1 MTSKGPKG
9 GAGCIFLIDA
19 NNFLFRA
26 YHGLPPL
33 TAPDGTPVNAVH
45 GYVRMIQA
53 MRKEHAPERIVAVF
67 DAKGSSFRNE
77 IFADYKAN
85 RPPAPEDLI
94 PQIKLVRQATEA
106 LGVVWVEKENYEA
119 DDLIA
124 AYAQASLD
132 AKLRCYVVSADKDL
146 MQLVTPVD
154 ENGIGIT
161 LWDSMKSRIFDP
173 QAVFDKFGVYPEKLG
188 DLLALAG
195 DSVDN
200 IPGVPG
206 IGPKTAA
213 LLLDTYGDLDTILEK
228 APEIKQKKR
237 RENLMEFAEQARMS
251 RKLVALDASVE
262 LPAALETL
270 HDAGVDPDTVRAFF
284 EPLGFRSTITG
295 ILSGGS
301 KQQGRRAS
309 GGSATA
315 SIIAPMTLEA
325 SALTAPQLI
334 VAGMEAQL
342 REFLEGAKSQELS
355 LCLMLEG
362 DDPQRAMPCGFAL
375 ARAQPGF
382 PAIYVPMIGEGLGV
396 MGRSVIDPEQWSP
409 ALRELL
415 AGQGQRFWIA
425 GSKRVAHVLSREGY
439 ELAPVHADPEI
450 CSYVLDPARGEHG
463 LEALANELCS
473 FKAISYES
481 VVGKGKKRVAMS
493 AVDWDTATAYAG
505 QFAQLSLAL
514 GQHLHAEIEK
524 ATPEMQ
530 TLYREVELPLS
541 RVLQRIEA
549 RGILLDL
556 PEIERQGKE
565 LGDTIS
571 EIRGRIEKEAGYSLN
586 PDSPAQL
593 QKLLFEERGL
603 EPTKK
608 TKTGYSTDAKV
619 LEELSLLDPIVGD
632 ILEYR
637 SLSKLKGTYLDALP
651 KLVACDG
658 RIHTHFKQVVA
669 QTGRL
674 SSADPNLQNIPI
686 RSELGRRIRRAFV
699 APQGKVLVALD
710 YSQIELRVLAHL
722 SGDASLC
729 GAFRDGA
736 DVHRRTAAEIFEVA
750 EHAVSDD
757 QRRVAKAV
765 NFGVIYGQSAF
776 GLSRQLGIRQGQAS
790 RYIKSYFEKIPGV
803 DAYMNELVARAK
815 SSGVASTILGR
826 TRRIPE
832 LTRRG
837 PAKAYGERIAR
848 NTPIQGSAADILKVA
863 MVQVEKAMEAI
874 DWAQML
880 LTVHD
885 ELIFECAAD
894 RSDELVALVAPLMQE
909 AVKLQVPL
917 VVDHGIGVN
926 WEEAKG

>member
-1 MTSKGPKG
+1 MSKQGPKG
-9 GAGCIFLIDA
+9 GSGCIFLVDA

-33 TAPDGTPVNAVH
+33 SAPDGTPVNAVH

-53 MRKEHAPERIVAVF
+53 MRKEYAPERIVAIF

-77 IFADYKAN
+77 IYSDYKAN
-85 RPPAPEDLI
+85 RPPAPEDLV
-94 PQIKLVRQATEA
+94 PQIKLVRGATQA
-106 LGVVWVEKENYEA
+106 LGVPWVELENYEA

-124 AYAQASLD
+124 GYAKASLA

-154 ENGIGIT
+154 ENGVGIT
-161 LWDSMKSRIFDP
+161 LWDSMKSRMFDP

-200 IPGVPG
+200 VPGVPG

-213 LLLDTYGDLDTILEK
+213 LLLETYGDLDTILEK

-237 RENLMEFAEQARMS
+237 RENLIEFADQARLS
-251 RKLVALDASVE
+251 RKLVALD
-262 LPAALETL
+262 
-270 HDAGVDPDTVRAFF
+270 DTVALPEPLEALLDQGIDPEKVKAFF

-301 KQQGRRAS
+301 GQQGRRATPAPDEQS
-309 GGSATA
+309 
-315 SIIAPMTLEA
+315 IAPMELVDHEL
-325 SALTAPQLI
+325 SAPELI
-334 VAGMEAQL
+334 VKGKEDVLLAFFEAAKGETL
-342 REFLEGAKSQELS
+342 GFYMLTEGE
-355 LCLMLEG
+355 
-362 DDPQRAMPCGFAL
+362 DPQRAMPCGFAL
-375 ARAQPGF
+375 SRPGKGY
-382 PAIYVPMIGEGLGV
+382 PALYVPLIGEGLGV
-396 MGRSVIDPEQWSP
+396 MGRSVVDTDVWHKALQERLDQSP
-409 ALRELL
+409 SQVL
-415 AGQGQRFWIA
+415 IA
-425 GSKRVAHVLSREGY
+425 GAKRCSHVLGRVSLD
-439 ELAPVHADPEI
+439 LAPVLGDPEV
-450 CSYVLDPARGEHG
+450 CSYILDPARGEHG
-463 LEALANELCS
+463 IEALATDLSEVS
-473 FKAISYES
+473 VKTFES
-481 VVGKGKKRVAMS
+481 LVGKGKKKVATS
-493 AVDWDTATAYAG
+493 SVDWDSATAYAG
-505 QFAQLSLAL
+505 QCAQLTLAL
-514 GQHLHAEIEK
+514 GQHLHAQLDTKEEK
-524 ATPEMQ
+524 VQ
-530 TLYREVELPLS
+530 RLYKEVELPLCA
-541 RVLQRIEA
+541 VLA
-549 RGILLDL
+549 RMESKGIALDL
-556 PEIERQGKE
+556 EETKRQAKE
-565 LGDTIS
+565 LGDQVAK
-571 EIRGRIEKEAGYSLN
+571 IRDRIEKEAGYALN

-619 LEELSLLDPIVGD
+619 LEELSLLDPIVRD
-632 ILEYR
+632 ILDYR

-651 KLVACDG
+651 KLVWDDG

-686 RSELGRRIRRAFV
+686 RTELGRRIRNAFV
-699 APQGKVLVALD
+699 APKGQVLVALD

-722 SGDASLC
+722 SGDKSLC

-736 DVHRRTAAEIFEVA
+736 DVHRRTASEIFEVP
-750 EHAVSDD
+750 ENEVSDE

-790 RYIKSYFEKIPGV
+790 RYIKSYFQKIPGV
-803 DAYMNELVARAK
+803 DTYMKGLVETAK
-815 SSGVASTILGR
+815 RTKVAHTILGR
-826 TRRIPE
+826 SRRIPE
-832 LTRRG
+832 LSRRG

-863 MVQVEKAMEAI
+863 MVKVDAAMQEI
-874 DWAQML
+874 DWARML

-885 ELIFECAAD
+885 ELIFECAQEKAQ
-894 RSDELVALVAPLMQE
+894 SLVDLVRPLMQD
-909 AVKLQVPL
+909 AVTLEVPL
-917 VVDHGIGVN
+917 VVDYGIGPN
-926 WEEAKG
+926 WGQAKG